1 VITSADLETVAEVL
15 DETFPG
21 ARPET
26 RRALILSVEV
36 RTFRARQTVVAQG
49 EESRVGVML
58 DGYLGFR
65 RTTVDGREVM
75 PRIVSRGDIGPYLAL
90 VRRPST
96 AELIALSPAR
106 VALWPGQEIQALA
119 AGDAGLAVD
128 LLRHVLLGFEEIVER
143 LDGLLYQDAL
153 RRVARV
159 LLQHADLVFGDEAVV
174 TRAYLPA
181 LIGTSREMTGRV
193 LRQLESDGLVKRVGR
208 HRLRLLD
215 APGLARAAATS
226 VRDPDARNKFL
237 VARPS
242 PMQE

>member
-1 VITSADLETVAEVL
+1 VKTAAEMQTVADVL
-15 DETFPG
+15 DGTFPG
-21 ARPET
+21 SQPET
-26 RRALILSVEV
+26 RRALVAAADV
-36 RTFRARQTVVAQG
+36 RTFQARQTVVAQG
-49 EESRVGVML
+49 EESLVGVIL

-75 PRIVSRGDIGPYLAL
+75 PRIVSRGDLGPFLSL
-90 VRRPST
+90 LHRPST
-96 AELIALSPAR
+96 AELVAMSPSR
-106 VALWPGQEIQALA
+106 VALWPGEDVQGLA
-119 AGDAGLAVD
+119 VDDAGLALD

-159 LLQHADLVFGDEAVV
+159 LIQHADLVFGDEAVV

-193 LRQLESDGLVKRVGR
+193 LRELESDGLVQRMGR

-215 APGLARAAATS
+215 APGLARAAAMS
-226 VRDPDARNKFL
+226 VQESGPRNKFL
-237 VARPS
+237 VASGS

>member
-1 VITSADLETVAEVL
+1 MKTPAELQTVADVL
-15 DETFPG
+15 SGTFPG
-21 ARPET
+21 SQPET
-26 RRALILSVEV
+26 RSALVARAEV

-49 EESRVGVML
+49 EETCVGLIL
-58 DGYLGFR
+58 DGHLGFR

-75 PRIVSRGDIGPYLAL
+75 PRLISRGDIGPFLSL
-90 VRRPST
+90 LHRPST
-96 AELIALSPAR
+96 VELVALSPSR
-106 VALWPGQEIQALA
+106 VALWSGDDIRALA
-119 AGDAGLAVD
+119 AEDAGLAVD

-143 LDGLLYQDAL
+143 LDGLLYQNAL

-159 LLQHADLVFGDEAVV
+159 LHQHADLVFGDEAVV

-193 LRQLESDGLVKRVGR
+193 LRQLESDGLVRRMGR

-215 APGLARAAATS
+215 APGLARAAAVS
-226 VRDPDARNKFL
+226 GREPGARNKFL
-237 VARPS
+237 VARAS